1 LRKERERET
10 KYGTYFKLFFIHIL
24 YTQNMNKHFYQVLD
38 KAFDTIWI
46 IIYILY
52 FGIAF
57 GLSTQAP
64 KWLAF
69 FDVLIK
75 IFISAFL
82 IIRFNPYNQIKFSPL
97 DQKITF
103 SAGFFVLAT
112 TLTNQLI
119 SAYTK
124 DIITKTTI
132 KKEEILGRL
141 SNLESSLETQPQ
153 PYY

>member
-1 LRKERERET
+1 
-10 KYGTYFKLFFIHIL
+10 
-24 YTQNMNKHFYQVLD
+24 MNKHFYNVLN

-46 IIYILY
+46 IIYFLY

-64 KWLAF
+64 KWLTY
-69 FDVLIK
+69 FDFLIK
-75 IFISAFL
+75 VFVSAFL
-82 IIRFNPYNQIKFSPL
+82 IIRFNPYNQIVFSPL

-119 SAYTK
+119 VAYT
-124 DIITKTTI
+124 DEIVSKTTL
-132 KKEEILGRL
+132 KKDEILGRL
-141 SNLESSLETQPQ
+141 SELEKPETQP
-153 PYY
+153 Y